1 MLHLHGFQNDNHVT
15 GIDGVTGRDQ
25 PLNNLGLQG
34 GAELVHGGIVRQ
46 GLHESRQAGDN
57 GAMQHTPL
65 IEMTRGGTL
74 ENLHFGSVAVANTRG
89 ELCAYAGDPH
99 WLTFTRSTLKALQ
112 ALPFVQAGGPRH
124 FGFTQD
130 HIAMLCASH
139 NGETMHVLA
148 AQGMLELAGQSY
160 RALRCGCHVPYHFE
174 VTGKAP
180 GPLESFDERY
190 NNCSGKHAGF
200 VAYCVQHGHS
210 LDNYEAFD
218 HPLQQAI
225 RRDVARAVGMDANDL
240 KAGVD
245 GCSAP
250 NYAMPLS
257 KLATGYARLA
267 SGAQDSEFGESF
279 AQLST
284 AMTSH
289 PDIVSGTGRN
299 DLAFMRAGGGD
310 WVTKVGADG
319 VQVVGSKSR
328 GEAFAIKIIDANKP
342 ALFAASVEVMEQL
355 GWLDDA
361 QRESLKPWRAQ
372 SIINARGLLV
382 GERRPA
388 FTLQTPV

>member
-1 MLHLHGFQNDNHVT
+1 MKHAALCGKASDTRVKRVTPAINGSSRAVNLLHNRG
-15 GIDGVTGRDQ
+15 
-25 PLNNLGLQG
+25 
-34 GAELVHGGIVRQ
+34 
-46 GLHESRQAGDN
+46 
-57 GAMQHTPL
+57 MQHTPL

-74 ENLHFGSVAVANTRG
+74 ENQHFGSVAVVNTRG
-89 ELCAYAGDPH
+89 QLLAFAGAPH

-112 ALPFVQAGGPRH
+112 ALPFMEAGGPAH
-124 FGFTQD
+124 FGFDQE
-130 HIAMLCASH
+130 HVAMLCASH
-139 NGETMHVLA
+139 NGEAMHVEA
-148 AQGMLELAGQSY
+148 AQGMLERTGQTY
-160 RALRCGCHVPYHFE
+160 KALRCGCHVPYHFE
-174 VTGKAP
+174 IAGNAP
-180 GPLESFDERY
+180 SPRETFDERY

-210 LDNYEAFD
+210 LGDYEAFD
-218 HPLQQAI
+218 HPLQHAI

-240 KAGVD
+240 KPGVD

-257 KLATGYARLA
+257 KLATGYARLS
-267 SGAQDSEFGESF
+267 SGAQDGEFGASF
-279 AQLST
+279 DQLSH
-284 AMTSH
+284 AMTAH

-299 DLAFMRAGGGD
+299 DLAFMQAGAGD

-328 GEAFAIKIIDANKP
+328 GEAFALKIIDANKP

-361 QRESLKPWRAQ
+361 QRQLLQPWRAQ
-372 SIINARGLLV
+372 PIINARGLLV

-388 FTLQTPV
+388 FTLQTP